1 MSLISVWGNVEN
13 TLGLRDQGLL
23 DSALAQPM
31 VTFGGEWLHPT
42 LVDQTAAY
50 LYHFRFAHF

>member
-1 MSLISVWGNVEN
+1 
-13 TLGLRDQGLL
+13 
-23 DSALAQPM
+23 M

>member
-1 MSLISVWGNVEN
+1 LISVWGNVEN